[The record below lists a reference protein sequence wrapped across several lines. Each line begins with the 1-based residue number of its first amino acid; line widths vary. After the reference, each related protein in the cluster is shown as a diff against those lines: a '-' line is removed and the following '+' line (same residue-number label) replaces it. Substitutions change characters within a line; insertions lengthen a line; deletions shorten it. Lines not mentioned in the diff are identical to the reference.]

1 MRRRSGK
8 AAAALPE
15 ADPAEQVTLLLRR
28 GRSARVAWLCLGL
41 VLVAIGFVG
50 VFVPLL
56 PTTDFLILA
65 LPCFARSSPR
75 LELWLLR
82 HPRFGPPLVAWRE
95 RGAVPHHAKIASCA
109 GMAFGFGLFCWAV
122 RPQLALALAI
132 ALVLA
137 GCVFWILRRPS

>member
-1 MRRRSGK
+1 MAEPDP
-8 AAAALPE
+8 AAQAAL
-15 ADPAEQVTLLLRR
+15 LRQ
-28 GRSARVAWLCLGL
+28 GRSARLAWLCLGL

-95 RGAVPHHAKIASCA
+95 RGAVPRHAKVASCA
-109 GMAFGFGLFCWAV
+109 GMAIGFALLCWAV
-122 RPQLALALAI
+122 RPQPLVALGVAA
-132 ALVLA
+132 VLA
-137 GCVFWILRRPS
+137 GCAAWILRRPS

>member
-1 MRRRSGK
+1 MRRRSGE

-15 ADPAEQVTLLLRR
+15 ADPAEQITLLRR

-82 HPRFGPPLVAWRE
+82 HPRFGPALVAWRE
-95 RGAVPHHAKIASCA
+95 RGAVPHHAKIASCT
-109 GMAFGFGLFCWAV
+109 GMAIGFGLFCWAV
-122 RPQLALALAI
+122 RPQLPVALAI
-132 ALVLA
+132 AVLLA

>member
-1 MRRRSGK
+1 MAEPDAK
-8 AAAALPE
+8 AQAAL
-15 ADPAEQVTLLLRR
+15 LRQ
-28 GRSARVAWLCLGL
+28 GRTARFAWLCLGL

-82 HPRFGPPLVAWRE
+82 HPRFGPPLIAWRE
-95 RGAVPHHAKIASCA
+95 RGTVPRHAKVASCA
-109 GMAFGFGLFCWAV
+109 GMAIGFALFCWAV
-122 RPQLALALAI
+122 RPQPLVALGVAA
-132 ALVLA
+132 VLA
-137 GCVFWILRRPS
+137 GCAAWILRRPS